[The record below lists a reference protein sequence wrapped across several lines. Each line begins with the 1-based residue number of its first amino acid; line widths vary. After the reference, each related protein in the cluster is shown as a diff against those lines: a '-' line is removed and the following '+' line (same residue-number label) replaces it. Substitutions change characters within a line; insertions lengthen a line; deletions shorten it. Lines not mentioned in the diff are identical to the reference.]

1 MYNYFFFSL
10 YFLFRTKYAATAPTP
25 KIVIAAGA
33 REEPSLL
40 ILIFYKE
47 VKLLA
52 DINGAFCPLRR

>member
-1 MYNYFFFSL
+1 M
-10 YFLFRTKYAATAPTP
+10 TAPTP